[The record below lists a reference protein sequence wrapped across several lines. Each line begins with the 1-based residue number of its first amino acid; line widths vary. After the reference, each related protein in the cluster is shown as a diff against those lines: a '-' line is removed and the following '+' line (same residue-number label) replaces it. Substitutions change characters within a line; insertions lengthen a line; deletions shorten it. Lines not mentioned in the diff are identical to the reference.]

1 MRIRTLISG
10 SLALAAMLFAQ
21 SCGDKNEPEGV
32 PEINLS
38 KDVIEFQQEASSET
52 IKVASTRQWFL
63 SNCPEWILSSH
74 SCDAGFLLDQLL

>member
-21 SCGDKNEPEGV
+21 SCGDKNEPEGL

-38 KDVIEFQQEASSET
+38 KNVIEFQQEQCGMDNAGLCAGDRGDET
-52 IKVASTRQWFL
+52 EGRERSDNRRCGSF
-63 SNCPEWILSSH
+63 
-74 SCDAGFLLDQLL
+74 

>member
-21 SCGDKNEPEGV
+21 SCGDKNEPEGL

-38 KDVIEFQQEASSET
+38 KNVIEFQQEAGVFRDYKGC
-52 IKVASTRQWFL
+52 IYKRVV
-63 SNCPEWILSSH
+63 PE
-74 SCDAGFLLDQLL
+74 QLP

>member
-21 SCGDKNEPEGV
+21 SCGDKNEPEGL

-38 KDVIEFQQEASSET
+38 KNVIEFQQEASSET
-52 IKVASTRQWFL
+52 IKVTSTREWFL
-63 SNCPEWILSSH
+63 SNCPEWIAV
-74 SCDAGFLLDQLL
+74 DPKK